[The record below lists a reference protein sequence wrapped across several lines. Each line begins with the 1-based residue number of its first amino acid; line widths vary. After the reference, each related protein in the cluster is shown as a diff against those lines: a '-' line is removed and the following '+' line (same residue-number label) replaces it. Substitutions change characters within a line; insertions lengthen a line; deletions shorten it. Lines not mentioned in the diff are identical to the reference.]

1 MKPSISLGVNSI
13 AELNNLYPHKKFS
26 IWHIP
31 EINKEILFKIKSQL
45 GNRIVSQH
53 IYEMGMPDLDAV
65 SEAQHENA
73 RNNQV
78 KDCVIL
84 GIGGGS
90 LMDFLKVL
98 RFSSLNPNWLNE
110 NLNVALDKVTEDCK
124 RQPLILMPTTAGTG
138 SEITGTAT
146 IWDFKHKT
154 KHSLFGNQVYADFAI
169 VDPQLCYGAPW
180 IVTRDSA
187 LDALSH
193 ALESIW
199 NIHANDDT
207 RRLAIDACQK
217 ICPQLS
223 VIKNNLNSHIARLA
237 LSEGALL
244 AGMAM
249 SQTQT
254 ALAHSLSYEDTL
266 SKQVSHGYAC
276 ASWLPVVWQLV
287 LDTPNNHLTCDFIH
301 QAIGDFFES
310 PMDMVRW
317 LDNLGIKS
325 YDPLNMTPEIY
336 QRISMAKPSPRGRNF
351 VGFSQ
356 SHENI

>member
-13 AELNNLYPHKKFS
+13 AELNNLYPHKKFC

-31 EINKEILFKIKSQL
+31 EIDKEILLKIKSQL
-45 GNRIVSQH
+45 GRRIVSQH
-53 IYEMGMPDLDAV
+53 IYELGMPDLDAV
-65 SEAQHENA
+65 SAAQYEYS
-73 RNNQV
+73 RNNQAN
-78 KDCVIL
+78 DSVIL

-90 LMDFLKVL
+90 LMDFVKVL
-98 RFSSLNPNWLNE
+98 RFSSLNPNWLKE
-110 NLNVALDKVTEDCK
+110 NLNTALEKVTEDCK
-124 RQPLILMPTTAGTG
+124 RQPLILIPTTAGTG
-138 SEITGTAT
+138 SEVTGTAT
-146 IWDFKHKT
+146 IWDFKRKT

-169 VDPQLCYGAPW
+169 VDPQLCYAAPW
-180 IVTRDSA
+180 ILTRDSA

-199 NIHANDDT
+199 NVHANDDT
-207 RRLAIDACQK
+207 RRLAMDACQK
-217 ICPQLS
+217 ICSQLPL
-223 VIKNNLNSHIARLA
+223 IKNNLNNHVARLA

-266 SKQVSHGYAC
+266 SNQVSHGYAC

-287 LDTPNNHLTCDFIH
+287 LENPNNHVVCDFIH

-310 PMDMVRW
+310 PMDMVGW

-325 YDPLNMTPEIY
+325 YDPSNMTTEIN
-336 QRISMAKPSPRGRNF
+336 QRISMAKSSPRGRNF
-351 VGFSQ
+351 VGFTQ

>member
-13 AELNNLYPHKKFS
+13 AELNNLYPHKKFC

-31 EINKEILFKIKSQL
+31 EIDKEILLKIKSQL
-45 GNRIVSQH
+45 GRRIVSQH
-53 IYEMGMPDLDAV
+53 IYELGMPDLDAV
-65 SEAQHENA
+65 SAAQYEYS
-73 RNNQV
+73 RNNQAN
-78 KDCVIL
+78 DSVIL

-90 LMDFLKVL
+90 LMDFVKVL
-98 RFSSLNPNWLNE
+98 RFSSLNPNWLKE
-110 NLNVALDKVTEDCK
+110 NLNTALEKVTEDCK
-124 RQPLILMPTTAGTG
+124 RQPLILIPTTAGTG

-146 IWDFKHKT
+146 IWDFKRKT

-169 VDPQLCYGAPW
+169 VDPQLCYAAPW
-180 IVTRDSA
+180 ILTRDSA

-199 NIHANDDT
+199 NVHANDDT
-207 RRLAIDACQK
+207 RRLAMDACQK
-217 ICPQLS
+217 ICSQLPL
-223 VIKNNLNSHIARLA
+223 IKNNLNNHVARLA

-266 SKQVSHGYAC
+266 SNQVSHGYAC

-287 LDTPNNHLTCDFIH
+287 LENPNNHVVCDFIH

-310 PMDMVRW
+310 PMDMVGW

-325 YDPLNMTPEIY
+325 YDPSNMTTEIN
-336 QRISMAKPSPRGRNF
+336 QRISMAKSSPRGRNF
-351 VGFSQ
+351 VGFTQ

>member
-13 AELNNLYPHKKFS
+13 AELNNLYPHKKFC

-31 EINKEILFKIKSQL
+31 EIDKEILLKIKSQL
-45 GNRIVSQH
+45 GRRIVSQH

-65 SEAQHENA
+65 SAAQYEYS
-73 RNNQV
+73 RNNQAN
-78 KDCVIL
+78 DSVIL

-90 LMDFLKVL
+90 LMDFVKVL
-98 RFSSLNPNWLNE
+98 RFSSLNPNWLKE
-110 NLNVALDKVTEDCK
+110 NLNIALEKVTEDCK

-180 IVTRDSA
+180 ILTRDSA

-199 NIHANDDT
+199 NVHANDET

-217 ICPQLS
+217 ICSQLPL
-223 VIKNNLNSHIARLA
+223 IKNDLNNHAARLA

-266 SKQVSHGYAC
+266 SNHVSHGYAC

-287 LDTPNNHLTCDFIH
+287 LENPNNHLVCDFIH

-310 PMDMVRW
+310 PMDMVGW

-325 YDPLNMTPEIY
+325 YDPSNMTPDIY
-336 QRISMAKPSPRGRNF
+336 QRISMAQSSPRGRNF
-351 VGFSQ
+351 VGFTQ

>member
-13 AELNNLYPHKKFS
+13 AELSNLYPHKKFC

-31 EINKEILFKIKSQL
+31 EIDKEVFLKIKGQL
-45 GNRIVSQH
+45 GRRIVSQH
-53 IYEMGMPDLDAV
+53 IYEMGMPDFDAV
-65 SEAQHENA
+65 SAAHYEFS
-73 RNNQV
+73 RDNQA
-78 KDCVIL
+78 DDSVIL

-90 LMDFLKVL
+90 LMDFVKVL
-98 RFSSLNPNWLNE
+98 RFSSLNPNWLKE
-110 NLNVALDKVTEDCK
+110 HLNTPLEKVSKDCI

-146 IWDFKHKT
+146 IWDFKRKT
-154 KHSLFGNQVYADFAI
+154 KHSFFGNQVYADFAI
-169 VDPQLCYGAPW
+169 VDPQFCYGAPW
-180 IVTRDSA
+180 ILTRDSA

-199 NIHANDDT
+199 NIHANEET
-207 RRLAIDACQK
+207 RRLATSACQK
-217 ICPQLS
+217 ICSQLPLM
-223 VIKNNLNSHIARLA
+223 KKNLNNQAARLA

-266 SKQVSHGYAC
+266 SNQVSHGYAC

-287 LDTPNNHLTCDFIH
+287 LETPNNHKVCDFIR
-301 QAIGDFFES
+301 QAIGDFFQS
-310 PMDMVRW
+310 PIDMARW
-317 LDNLGIKS
+317 LDNLGIES
-325 YDPLNMTPEIY
+325 YDPSNMTPEIK
-336 QRISMAKPSPRGRNF
+336 QRISMAKSSPRGKNF
-351 VGFSQ
+351 VGFMQ
-356 SHENI
+356 AHENI

>member
-13 AELNNLYPHKKFS
+13 AELNNLYPHKKFC

-31 EINKEILFKIKSQL
+31 EIDKEILLKIKSQL
-45 GNRIVSQH
+45 GRRIVSQH
-53 IYEMGMPDLDAV
+53 IYELGMPDLDAV
-65 SEAQHENA
+65 SVAQYEYS
-73 RNNQV
+73 RNNQAN
-78 KDCVIL
+78 DSVIL
-84 GIGGGS
+84 GVGGGS
-90 LMDFLKVL
+90 LMDFVKVL
-98 RFSSLNPNWLNE
+98 RFSSLNPNWLKE
-110 NLNVALDKVTEDCK
+110 NLNTALEKVTEDCK
-124 RQPLILMPTTAGTG
+124 RQPLILIPTTAGTG

-146 IWDFKHKT
+146 IWDFKRKT

-169 VDPQLCYGAPW
+169 VDPQLCYAAPW
-180 IVTRDSA
+180 ILTRDSA

-199 NIHANDDT
+199 NVHANDDT
-207 RRLAIDACQK
+207 RRLAMDACQK
-217 ICPQLS
+217 ICSQLPL
-223 VIKNNLNSHIARLA
+223 IKNNLNNQAARLA
-237 LSEGALL
+237 LSEGALF

-266 SKQVSHGYAC
+266 SNQVSHGYAC

-287 LDTPNNHLTCDFIH
+287 LETPNNHMVCDFIH

-310 PMDMVRW
+310 PIDMVRW
-317 LDNLGIKS
+317 LDNLGIQS
-325 YDPLNMTPEIY
+325 YDPSNMTPEIN
-336 QRISMAKPSPRGRNF
+336 QRISRAKSSPRGRNF
-351 VGFSQ
+351 VGFMQ

>member
-13 AELNNLYPHKKFS
+13 AELNNLYPHKKFC

-31 EINKEILFKIKSQL
+31 EIDKEILLKIKSQL
-45 GNRIVSQH
+45 GRRIVSQH
-53 IYEMGMPDLDAV
+53 IYEMGMPDLEAV
-65 SEAQHENA
+65 SAAQYEYS
-73 RNNQV
+73 RNNQAN
-78 KDCVIL
+78 DSVIL

-90 LMDFLKVL
+90 LMDFVKVL

-110 NLNVALDKVTEDCK
+110 NLNTALEKVTEDCK

-180 IVTRDSA
+180 ILTRDSA

-207 RRLAIDACQK
+207 RRLAMDACQK
-217 ICPQLS
+217 ICSQLPL
-223 VIKNNLNSHIARLA
+223 IKNNLNNQAARLA

-266 SKQVSHGYAC
+266 SNQVSHGYAC

-287 LDTPNNHLTCDFIH
+287 LETPNNHVVCDFIH

-310 PMDMVRW
+310 PMDLVRW
-317 LDNLGIKS
+317 LDNLGIQS
-325 YDPLNMTPEIY
+325 YDPSNMTPEIN
-336 QRISMAKPSPRGRNF
+336 QRISMTKSSPRGKNF
-351 VGFSQ
+351 VGFMQ

>member
-1 MKPSISLGVNSI
+1 MKPSISLGINSI
-13 AELNNLYPHKKFS
+13 AELNNLYPHKKFC

-31 EINKEILFKIKSQL
+31 EIDKEILLKIKSQL
-45 GNRIVSQH
+45 GRRIVSQH
-53 IYEMGMPDLDAV
+53 IYELEMPDLDAV
-65 SEAQHENA
+65 SAAQYEYS
-73 RNNQV
+73 RNNQAN
-78 KDCVIL
+78 DSVIL

-90 LMDFLKVL
+90 LMDFVKVL
-98 RFSSLNPNWLNE
+98 RFSSLNQNWLKE
-110 NLNVALDKVTEDCK
+110 NLNTALEKVTEDCK

-146 IWDFKHKT
+146 IWDFKRKT

-180 IVTRDSA
+180 ILTRDSA

-199 NIHANDDT
+199 NVHANDDT
-207 RRLAIDACQK
+207 RRLAMDACQK
-217 ICPQLS
+217 ICSQLPL
-223 VIKNNLNSHIARLA
+223 IKNNLNNHVARLA

-266 SKQVSHGYAC
+266 SNQVSHGYAC

-287 LDTPNNHLTCDFIH
+287 LENPNNHVVCDFIH

-310 PMDMVRW
+310 PMDMVGW

-325 YDPLNMTPEIY
+325 YDPSNMTTEIN
-336 QRISMAKPSPRGRNF
+336 QRISMAKSSPRGRNF
-351 VGFSQ
+351 VGFTQ